1 MDIAIA
7 SSCLDFIICQHYATC
22 NAVMKFQCMNG
33 LSPTHSNDLLNAL
46 LECIKF
52 YLYRHI
58 VFFLLTYLNCFIH
71 LTYSQRFINCMFFTE
86 TGLEG
91 VYLISQALSTPK
103 TTFNKCT
110 YELACQYS

>member
-1 MDIAIA
+1 
-7 SSCLDFIICQHYATC
+7 
-22 NAVMKFQCMNG
+22 MKFQYMNG
-33 LSPTHSNDLLNAL
+33 LSHTHTNDLLNAL

-52 YLYRHI
+52 YLYIHN
-58 VFFLLTYLNCFIH
+58 VFLLTYLNCFIH
-71 LTYSQRFINCMFFTE
+71 QIYSQLFINCMFFLIE

-91 VYLISQALSTPK
+91 VYIILHALLTPK